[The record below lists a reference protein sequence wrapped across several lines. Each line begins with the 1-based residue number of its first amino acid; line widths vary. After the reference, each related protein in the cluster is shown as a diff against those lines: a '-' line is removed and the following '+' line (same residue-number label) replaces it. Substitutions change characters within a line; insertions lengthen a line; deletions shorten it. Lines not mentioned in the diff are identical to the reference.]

1 MPRHL
6 ERYDPVTIALH
17 WAVAALVVFQW
28 VGGQTI
34 DVFPRGPLR
43 VDARSTHLVIG
54 ALLTLLL
61 LVRLFWRLMRG
72 TRLPAASEGWLGAL
86 ARGVHG
92 LLYLNLAILLG
103 LGLITEGLRGDSL
116 FGWVKLPAFGLFE
129 AEERHAVVE
138 QFIDYH
144 SLAATV
150 LLCLAGLHAGAAL
163 IHHFLL
169 KDGVLRRMAPR

>member
-1 MPRHL
+1 MPKDL

-17 WAVAALVVFQW
+17 WAVAAAVLFQW

-34 DVFPRGPLR
+34 DAFPRGPLR
-43 VDARSTHLVIG
+43 VDARSTHLVVG
-54 ALLTLLL
+54 LLLTVLL
-61 LVRLFWRLMRG
+61 LVRLGWRVTRG
-72 TRLPAASEGWLGAL
+72 TRLPAASLGWLGWL
-86 ARGVHG
+86 ARAVHG
-92 LLYLNLAILLG
+92 FLYLTLAVLLA

-116 FGWVKLPAFGLFE
+116 FGLVKLPAFGLFE

-138 QFIDYH
+138 RFIDYH
-144 SLAATV
+144 SFAATL